1 MSEKEMLTAVKL
13 AQEWGVS
20 EKVVKQAIEK
30 SGIAPD
36 GTRGKCRFY
45 SRDTAVTIKALLEK

>member
-20 EKVVKQAIEK
+20 EKAVKQAIEK
-30 SGIAPD
+30 SGITPD
-36 GTRGKCRFY
+36 GTKGKCRFY
-45 SRDTAVTIKALLEK
+45 SRETAGKIKALLKK